1 MSDISLDLAGVI
13 ALLVFM
19 ISAAIFG
26 FAALISLILAVAMG
40 AGSEKGFFRTKAFG
54 FFVVAVPFVILDL
67 IGFAAMFYTA
77 DSNSHRTNDLLDT
90 AACGWFVLQPIVWII
105 AAIILNRIRLR

>member
-26 FAALISLILAVAMG
+26 FAALISLIVALAMG
-40 AGSEKGFFRTKAFG
+40 AGKEKGIVRTKAFG
-54 FFVVAVPFVILDL
+54 FFAIAIPFVFLDL
-67 IGFAAMFYTA
+67 ISFAAMFYTA

-90 AACGWFVLQPIVWII
+90 AACGWFLLQPLIWVA

>member
-26 FAALISLILAVAMG
+26 FASLISLIIALALS
-40 AGSEKGFFRTKAFG
+40 AGNEKGFFRTKEVD
-54 FFVVAVPFVILDL
+54 FFAPDPFVSLDF
-67 IGFAAMFYTA
+67 IGFAAMFYIA
-77 DSNSHRTNDLLDT
+77 DSNSHRTNDLIDT
-90 AACGWFVLQPIVWII
+90 AACGFCSS
-105 AAIILNRIRLR
+105 R

>member
-1 MSDISLDLAGVI
+1 MSDISFDLAGVI

-19 ISAAIFG
+19 ISAGAFG
-26 FAALISLILAVAMG
+26 LAALISVIVAIALG
-40 AGSEKGFFRTKAFG
+40 AGNEKGFFRTKAFG
-54 FFVVAVPFVILDL
+54 FFAAAVPLVLLDL
-67 IGFAAMFYTA
+67 IGFAVMFYTA

-90 AACGWFVLQPIVWII
+90 VACVWFLLQPVIWIA